1 MKIIKNKFFLYSV
14 LFIFYSTFS
23 LASESH
29 FIDFKKVLNT
39 SKAGAQA
46 QTALKNKFEN
56 ESKKF
61 RKEEED
67 IRKEEAQIISQK
79 KLISNDEF
87 KKKVEILRKKVSDLQ
102 KNRQKSIKK
111 ISQSRTEA
119 KKALLKAV
127 NPILKK
133 YMEENSINLV
143 LDKESIILGN
153 SELEITDQIIAI
165 LNKELSSLKIN

>member
-1 MKIIKNKFFLYSV
+1 MKFSTKSKNLQ
-14 LFIFYSTFS
+14 S
-23 LASESH
+23 LNELLLKDS
-29 FIDFKKVLNT
+29 IVPNFKYFTV
-39 SKAGAQA
+39 QEW
-46 QTALKNKFEN
+46 Q
-56 ESKKF
+56 
-61 RKEEED
+61 
-67 IRKEEAQIISQK
+67 
-79 KLISNDEF
+79 

-102 KNRQKSIKK
+102 KNRQKSFKK